1 MAIPTITDITP
12 NIGPAG
18 GRTAIKIAGVNFA
31 IPPDPPANTHW
42 AQTVQVLFNG
52 VPAEQVLPY
61 GDDLVACVVPPY
73 LGSFEITDPTTYSV
87 HVNVTLRNLD
97 PDTGLPISGEE
108 VTVTDGWTHTRGAV
122 TDNDVLNWVSEYV
135 GRHMQRQTIDNIV
148 VLAAHPDWDQEQGT
162 YSVEIQK
169 VPAIVLVP
177 RVERRQFLPTERRES
192 GVATRASVT
201 DTTSYPV
208 TAGTGVMKVKIDRQE
223 LPQSITFAGT
233 ETTAAQIAETIAAQ
247 ISGATA
253 AESGG
258 QSEIESDTDGGLS
271 FVEVI
276 ENPAGNPALT
286 FPTAEQQGVPEEET
300 REIGGVWI
308 NVAFDVRGIE
318 HFVGNIEK
326 LADMLVE
333 FVHRSGTI
341 PIPGTIGDPNS
352 AAVLL
357 PVAIVD
363 EPVFPDVPEENALV
377 KEFLATIVVRGVVIG
392 SSGIASLTEDFHSY
406 VGVTD
411 VYLDIEKSAL

>member
-12 NIGPAG
+12 STGPAG
-18 GRTAIKIAGVNFA
+18 GRTAVKITGTNFA

-73 LGSFEITDPTTYSV
+73 LGSFLITDPPTNSV
-87 HVNVTLRNLD
+87 QVDVTLKNLD
-97 PDTGLPISGEE
+97 PDTGEPVSGEE
-108 VTVTDGWTHTRGAV
+108 VTVVDGWTYTRGAV
-122 TDNDVLNWVSEYV
+122 TDNDVLNWVSDYF
-135 GRHMQRQTIDNIV
+135 GLHMQRQTIDNIV
-148 VLAAHPDWDQEQGT
+148 VMAAHPDWDPDQGT

-177 RVERRQFLPTERRES
+177 RVERRQFLPTERREV
-192 GVATRASVT
+192 GVATKASVT

-208 TAGTGVMKVKIDRQE
+208 TAGTGVIKMKIDRE
-223 LPQSITFAGT
+223 AIPQLITFAGT
-233 ETTAAQIAETIAAQ
+233 ETTAAQIAATIAAQ
-247 ISGATA
+247 IEGATA

-258 QSEIESDTDGGLS
+258 QAQIESDTNGGLS
-271 FVEVI
+271 FVEVT
-276 ENPAGNPALT
+276 ENPTGNPALT

-308 NVAFDVRGIE
+308 NIAFDVRGVE
-318 HFVGNIEK
+318 HFVGNIEM

-333 FVHRSGTI
+333 FVQRSGAV
-341 PIPGTIGDPNS
+341 PVPGTIGDPNS

-357 PVAIVD
+357 PVAVVD

-411 VYLDIEKSAL
+411 VDLDIEKSAL